1 MLPIVYKASM
11 TFRSLQNVFKGL
23 LGPQRASAPYST
35 IATKIFFSVLKKVCY
50 PGVQIT
56 VGPGG
61 VKKVQIFFALQ
72 MMMIDDRFLK
82 AVTVIW
88 V

>member
-1 MLPIVYKASM
+1 M
-11 TFRSLQNVFKGL
+11 
-23 LGPQRASAPYST
+23 
-35 IATKIFFSVLKKVCY
+35 CY

-56 VGPGG
+56 EGPGG